1 MRSASQVHSAEVT
14 VPSVFVYCR
23 GDIKEFQWPASKTI
37 GEAAAEASKAFD
49 YARPPDVPHLQDSN
63 DLVLQQADT
72 FAKIGAKDGDSF
84 FLIAIGGNT

>member
-1 MRSASQVHSAEVT
+1 MRPTSQVNSAEVAM
-14 VPSVFVYCR
+14 PSIFVHCR
-23 GDIKEFQWPASKTI
+23 GGTKEFEWPASKI

>member
-37 GEAAAEASKAFD
+37 GEAAVEASKAFD
-49 YARPPDVPHLQDSN
+49 YARPPDIPHFQDLE
-63 DLVLQQADT
+63 DLVLQQSDT
-72 FAKIGAKDGDSF
+72 FTKLGTRDGDSF
-84 FLIAIGGNT
+84 LLIALFS